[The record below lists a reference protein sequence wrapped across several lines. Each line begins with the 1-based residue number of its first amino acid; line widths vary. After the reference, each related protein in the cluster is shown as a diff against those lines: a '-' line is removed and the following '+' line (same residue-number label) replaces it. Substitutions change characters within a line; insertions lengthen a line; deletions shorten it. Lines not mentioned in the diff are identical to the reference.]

1 MLLYKSCPKCR
12 GDLGVERDLAG
23 GPPDLVC
30 LQCGYTARPQ
40 ERAALLA
47 RAIGRSESAP
57 ASAPLVRRA
66 S

>member
-12 GDLGVERDLAG
+12 GDFGVERDLFG
-23 GPPDLVC
+23 GPPELVC
-30 LQCGYTARPQ
+30 LQCGYTARPD

-47 RAIGRSESAP
+47 RAMGRPESPPSP
-57 ASAPLVRRA
+57 AHLVRRA